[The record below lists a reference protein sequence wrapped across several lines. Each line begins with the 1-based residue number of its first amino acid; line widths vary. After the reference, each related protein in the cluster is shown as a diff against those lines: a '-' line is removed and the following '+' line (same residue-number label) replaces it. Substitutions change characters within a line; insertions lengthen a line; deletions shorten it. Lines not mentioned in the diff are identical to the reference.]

1 MAIIGNPLR
10 CQSQP
15 IAICAFRNS
24 RYLYGRTRKG
34 GVMNTELEDLERR
47 VELLEGR
54 LASIEHRLDAHQ
66 IHLDIVTDWH
76 QAEREAGPSASA
88 VDQEPRSDTPDA
100 HFGRVESM
108 LRQ

>member
-1 MAIIGNPLR
+1 
-10 CQSQP
+10 
-15 IAICAFRNS
+15 
-24 RYLYGRTRKG
+24 
-34 GVMNTELEDLERR
+34 MNTELEDLERR

-108 LRQ
+108 LRQMLLYQADQAAGLRKVTRSVQILAERKAS